1 MAPCE
6 PTRVTSKRGL
16 LAAMSVTAVLAAV
29 IAVLTL
35 TQLLGPQ
42 SGVPGSD
49 KAHHL
54 LAFAALAFPLSAARP
69 RLAPWVVL
77 GAVSYGGL
85 VEIIQPYAGRHAEW
99 GDLVA
104 DAGGAILGSVAGAAA
119 GLWRRSG

>member
-1 MAPCE
+1 MRFAV
-6 PTRVTSKRGL
+6 RRGYPL
-16 LAAMSVTAVLAAV
+16 VAISVSAVLAAV

-35 TQLLGPQ
+35 TQLPVPQ

-77 GAVSYGGL
+77 GVVAYGGL
-85 VEIIQPYAGRHAEW
+85 IEVIQPYTGRHGEW

>member
-1 MAPCE
+1 MRFAL
-6 PTRVTSKRGL
+6 RRGFPL
-16 LAAMSVTAVLAAV
+16 VAISVTAVLAAV

-35 TQLLGPQ
+35 AQLPVHQ
-42 SGVPGSD
+42 NGVPGSD
-49 KAHHL
+49 KVHHL

-77 GAVSYGGL
+77 GVVAYGAL
-85 VEIIQPYAGRHAEW
+85 IEIIQPYTGRHAEW

-119 GLWRRSG
+119 GLWRRSS

>member
-1 MAPCE
+1 M
-6 PTRVTSKRGL
+6 RGVL
-16 LAAMSVTAVLAAV
+16 RSGFPLVAISVTAVLAAV

-35 TQLLGPQ
+35 AQLPVHQ
-42 SGVPGSD
+42 NGVPGSD
-49 KAHHL
+49 KLHHL

-77 GAVSYGGL
+77 GVVGYGGL
-85 VEIIQPYAGRHAEW
+85 IEIIQPYTGRQAEW

-104 DAGGAILGSVAGAAA
+104 DAGGALLGSVAGAAA

>member
-1 MAPCE
+1 M
-6 PTRVTSKRGL
+6 TSQRGF
-16 LAAMSVTAVLAAV
+16 LAAMLVTAVLAAV

-54 LAFAALAFPLSAARP
+54 LAFAALAFPLAVARP

-77 GAVSYGGL
+77 GVVGYGGL
-85 VEIIQPYAGRHAEW
+85 IEIIQPYAGRQAEW

-104 DAGGAILGSVAGAAA
+104 DTGGAILGSVAGVAA
-119 GLWRRSG
+119 GLWRRRG